1 MPFTVSHPAIILP
14 LKKLRPGWFSLTGLI
29 SGAMAPDLQY
39 FLLADTTHRG
49 ISHSW
54 VGLFL
59 VDLPLGLIFAF
70 AFHRLFKKVF
80 IEHLPAPLDRTLS
93 GLAESK
99 FCPGGLRP
107 WVVLIISIVIGAL
120 SHFFWDSFTHTGGV
134 LAQRIPWLLEQSTIL
149 GIARH
154 NTRWVQHVSSILGAL
169 AMAVGLWKW
178 RLLPP
183 PVTERSA
190 QTVWPARFRQSGS
203 TTNSTAGIWRWAIRL
218 DWASSRLVSAAGRGF
233 SISCVFIRCCAAGF
247 VTEPCA
253 DQSAGCGQ
261 CRNRSHV
268 SNAEP

>member
-70 AFHRLFKKVF
+70 AFHRLFKRVF
-80 IEHLPAPLDRTLS
+80 IEHMPAPLDRTLS

-99 FCPGGLRP
+99 FCPSGLRP
-107 WVVLIISIVIGAL
+107 WVVLISSIVVGAL

-154 NTRWVQHVSSILGAL
+154 NTRWAQHVSSILGAL

-178 RLLPP
+178 KLLPP
-183 PVTERSA
+183 PVTRRSA
-190 QTVWPARFRQSGS
+190 QTPGRKVLFWLAGSGCGLAGAVLAVWFYNLLYGWHLEMGYSFGLGFQSFGLGSWAGFFYFVCLYSLLRRRFR
-203 TTNSTAGIWRWAIRL
+203 
-218 DWASSRLVSAAGRGF
+218 
-233 SISCVFIRCCAAGF
+233 
-247 VTEPCA
+247 
-253 DQSAGCGQ
+253 
-261 CRNRSHV
+261 H
-268 SNAEP
+268 